1 MSHDQILFV
10 SMLIIENMIKNK
22 DIPPLSV
29 RLLDRIKSA
38 FYDLLSRIFDINL
51 KYNTPI
57 KSVKILTFFSYE
69 IVIIFIMMRSYIA
82 IV

>member
-1 MSHDQILFV
+1 MCHDQILFM

-22 DIPPLSV
+22 DMSPLSV

-38 FYDLLSRIFDINL
+38 FYDLLSRIFIIVL

>member
-1 MSHDQILFV
+1 
-10 SMLIIENMIKNK
+10 MIKNK